1 MKKCFG
7 CRQNLP
13 LGSGRYHYF
22 RNQTIPCTHHPA
34 TGQPYD
40 SDELIEAFNKVYG
53 KNKDEKYYIEIPK
66 CECGGDKL
74 NLTHSSWCQK
84 STT

>member
-7 CRQNLP
+7 CRQNYP
-13 LGSGRYHYF
+13 LGSGRFHYF
-22 RNQTIPCTHHPA
+22 RNQNDNFETIPCTHNPI
-34 TGQPYD
+34 TNQPYD
-40 SDELIEAFNKVYG
+40 CVNVETI
-53 KNKDEKYYIEIPK
+53 K